1 MSTDRYV
8 VMGAVL
14 SFMLIAGALI
24 FYNPHVG
31 LMVIMST
38 MLVSYPAALRGIGP
52 LTINNLL
59 GTTLVAILAIQIYR
73 TGDYWFLREP
83 EIRMLLVVAG
93 LLLFTYTL
101 SIFFLP
107 DVKRMLPKPA
117 HARGGE
123 GA

>member
-1 MSTDRYV
+1 MSTDQYV